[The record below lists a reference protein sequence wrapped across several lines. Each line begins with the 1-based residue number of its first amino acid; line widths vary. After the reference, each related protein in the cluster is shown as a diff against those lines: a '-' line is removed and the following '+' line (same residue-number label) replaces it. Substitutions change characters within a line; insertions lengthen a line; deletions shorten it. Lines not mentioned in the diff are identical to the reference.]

1 VNSHLLEILVCPLC
15 KGPLRH
21 DRERHELIC
30 SADKL
35 AFPVR
40 DGIPVMLE
48 SEARST
54 IAAASAAQQP
64 APGMHAATPHEP
76 GKPDGQNTDIS

>member
-1 VNSHLLEILVCPLC
+1 MESRLLNILVCPLC

-21 DRERHELIC
+21 DRAAQELIC
-30 SADKL
+30 QADRL

-48 SEARST
+48 SSARNLDDAPSNPTDSST
-54 IAAASAAQQP
+54 
-64 APGMHAATPHEP
+64 TP
-76 GKPDGQNTDIS
+76 